1 LNRNRE
7 TLDNQPYQ
15 KILQEYL
22 QGELRILNAHLPGE
36 QKRLSEL
43 LTEEYPHTRCHD
55 GSTHLFKRKELDYLT
70 TLIDSDEQQQLFL
83 PILIEVRPDRDEI
96 AVIYRSQV
104 EEKVI
109 GKILNMPLTIKQ
121 GRIILYKRQLA
132 QIRAPLKTTT
142 QYVFRASVV

>member
-1 LNRNRE
+1 LNKNRE
-7 TLDNQPYQ
+7 PLDNQPYQ

-43 LTEEYPHTRCHD
+43 LTEEYPHIKCHD

-83 PILIEVRPDRDEI
+83 PILVEVRPDQDEI
-96 AVIYRSQV
+96 AVICRSQV

-109 GKILNMPLTIKQ
+109 GKILDMPLTIKQ
-121 GRIILYKRQLA
+121 NRIMLYKRQLA
-132 QIRAPLKTTT
+132 QLRAPLKTTT
-142 QYVFRASVV
+142 QYAFRASVV